1 MNSRFTGL
9 KCKEV
14 VNIADGCRLGYV
26 CDVEVDCKCGK
37 IISIIVPGPGKC
49 FGLLGRHEEYVIPW
63 CDIRQIGDDIILVD
77 GDLERCRLPRAKR
90 DGFC

>member
-14 VNIADGCRLGYV
+14 VNICDGCRLGYV
-26 CDVEVDCKCGK
+26 CDVEVDCKSGK
-37 IISIIVPGPGKC
+37 LISIIVPGPGRC

-77 GDLERCRLPRAKR
+77 GDLDRCRLPRAKR
-90 DGFC
+90 DVF

>member
-14 VNIADGCRLGYV
+14 VNIADGCRLGCV

-37 IISIIVPGPGKC
+37 ILSLIVPCPGRG

-63 CDIRQIGDDIILVD
+63 CDIRRIGDDIILVD
-77 GDLERCRLPRAKR
+77 GDLERCRLPKAKH
-90 DGFC
+90 DLF